1 MEAGISILA
10 VSFVLSFIIVKI
22 LRPLAY
28 WAELVDKPG
37 GRKQHAG
44 VIPLIGG
51 LAIYASVSITSL
63 IFLEQ
68 PIFIRLFLLAGG
80 LIVFMGMV
88 DDRYDLSARF
98 RLVGQLIIC
107 GIFVYGLDVHISSFG
122 DVLGIGELNP
132 GWLGYPLTVLSL
144 MGVINAFNM
153 LDGMDGLVGSITMV
167 CFAGLVALF
176 GSSGDSTL
184 QLLCMSFVGAIG
196 AFLIF
201 NIWGQPNQT
210 RRLKKV
216 FMGDSGSMFLGLSVG
231 VLVVYGSQEPVGSF
245 EPITALWLVL
255 LPMTDMFTIMY
266 RRIKRGRSPMA
277 PDRTHIHHILLRAGF
292 DKAHTLYIMVAAQ
305 FLFAVLGV
313 FILQAGFSESISFIA
328 VASFVMAYQFLM
340 KRSWRFVRW
349 SKRRFVQIK
358 ML

>member
-1 MEAGISILA
+1 MGSSMEPGLAILA
-10 VSFVLSFIIVKI
+10 FSFFVAFVAIKLLK
-22 LRPLAY
+22 PLAY

-37 GRKQHAG
+37 GRKTHQG

-51 LAIYASVSITSL
+51 VAIYASVSLTSL

-122 DVLGIGELNP
+122 DILGIGELNP

-167 CFAGLVALF
+167 CFAGLVFLF
-176 GSSGDSTL
+176 GVNGNATFQMLS
-184 QLLCMSFVGAIG
+184 MAFVGAIS

-201 NIWGQPNQT
+201 NIWGNPGHK
-210 RRLKKV
+210 RLKKV

-231 VLVVYGSQEPVGSF
+231 VLVIHGSQQPMGAF
-245 EPITALWLVL
+245 APITALWLVL

-266 RRIKRGRSPMA
+266 RRIRRGRSPLA

-292 DKAHTLYIMVAAQ
+292 CKKTTLHLMIIAQIVFVALGIFIVQHGVSEVLSFASAVAFIMVYQ
-305 FLFAVLGV
+305 VL
-313 FILQAGFSESISFIA
+313 
-328 VASFVMAYQFLM
+328 MR
-340 KRSWRFVRW
+340 RSWRFIRW
-349 SKRRFVQIK
+349 SKRR
-358 ML
+358 LA